1 MEEQPLFGES
11 YHSMFNPKIYL
22 QEYYTDV
29 KDNHTKDNHVI
40 TCRMKPVYDFYKSL
54 DATGLGSEGLKV
66 LDLGCGPVIA
76 NVISAAEFASEII
89 LAEYTELNRKEI
101 TKWLD
106 KDLDAHDWTPFF
118 TYIVTEVEG
127 RSSEEIAVR
136 EEKLRSAIKAVV
148 PCDLTKDPIVSSEY
162 MQEYDVVQAFL
173 SLEPA
178 SSSKEEYLSILKRIR
193 LLVKPGGTFIL
204 YSVQRSEELPGPG
217 VFEFG
222 GFQFSDLRVSKEFVK
237 SSLRSAGFNT
247 IKTFPLAVVN
257 KDTED
262 IATFTLFSCQ

>member
-22 QEYYTDV
+22 KEYYGDV
-29 KDNHTKDNHVI
+29 KDNHTI
-40 TCRMKPVYDFYKSL
+40 TSPMKPVYDFYKSL
-54 DATGLGSEGLKV
+54 DATRFGSGGLKV

-89 LAEYTELNRKEI
+89 LAEYTELSCKEI

-148 PCDLTKDPIVSSEY
+148 PCDLTKDPILSSEY

-178 SSSKEEYLSILKRIR
+178 SSSKEEYLSILKRVR

-217 VFEFG
+217 VYEVKG
-222 GFQFSDLRVSKEFVK
+222 VQFSDLRVSVEFVK
-237 SSLRSAGFNT
+237 SSLRSAGFNSIQT
-247 IKTFPLAVVN
+247 LPLALEDEDT
-257 KDTED
+257 KD
-262 IATFTLFSCQ
+262 ISTFTLFYCQ

>member
-1 MEEQPLFGES
+1 MEQQPLFGES
-11 YHSMFNPKIYL
+11 YHTMFNPKDYL
-22 QEYYTDV
+22 QMYYADV
-29 KDNHTKDNHVI
+29 KDNHVI

-54 DATGLGSEGLKV
+54 DATGLGSGGLKV

-76 NVISAAEFASEII
+76 NVISAAEIASEIV

-101 TKWLD
+101 TKWLG
-106 KDLDAHDWTPFF
+106 KDSDAHDWTPFF

-127 RSSEEIAVR
+127 RSIQEIAVR

-148 PCDLTKDPIVSSEY
+148 PCDLTKDPIMSSEY
-162 MQEYDVVQAFL
+162 TQEYDVVQAFL

-204 YSVQRSEELPGPG
+204 YSVQTSEELPGPAVYEVG
-217 VFEFG
+217 EDV
-222 GFQFSDLRVSKEFVK
+222 QFSDLRVSIEFVK
-237 SSLRSAGFNT
+237 SSLKSAGFNT
-247 IKTFPLAVVN
+247 IKTLPLAVDN
-257 KDTED
+257 EDTED

>member
-1 MEEQPLFGES
+1 M
-11 YHSMFNPKIYL
+11 
-22 QEYYTDV
+22 YYYDI
-29 KDNHTKDNHVI
+29 KDNP
-40 TCRMKPVYDFYKSL
+40 RRSSPMKPVYDFYKSL
-54 DATGLGSEGLKV
+54 DATRLGSGGLKV

-76 NVISAAEFASEII
+76 NVISAAEFASEIV

-106 KDLDAHDWTPFF
+106 RDLDAHDWTPFF

-173 SLEPA
+173 SLDPA

-204 YSVQRSEELPGPG
+204 YSIQRSEELPGPAVYKVG
-217 VFEFG
+217 SV
-222 GFQFSDLRVSKEFVK
+222 QFSNVRISVK
-237 SSLRSAGFNT
+237 SIESSLRSAGFNSIQT
-247 IKTFPLAVVN
+247 LPLV
-257 KDTED
+257 KHGDTED
-262 IATFTLFSCQ
+262 IMTFTLFFCQ